1 MQTTH
6 TPGPWHIAAAQ
17 DRTYPHAIE
26 SRDSSFDGFQL
37 ARCVN
42 PADARVIAAAPAM
55 LATLS
60 GLLGALEADAM
71 DDKSNVYRSLM
82 IEARA
87 AIAAATGEQ

>member
-42 PADARVIAAAPAM
+42 PADARLIAAAPAM
-55 LATLS
+55 LE
-60 GLLGALEADAM
+60 ALRDLVEVTPETYDTRHEIAA
-71 DDKSNVYRSLM
+71 
-82 IEARA
+82 ARD
-87 AIAAATGEQ
+87 AIAAAQGDA

>member
-42 PADARVIAAAPAM
+42 PADARLIASAPDLVAA
-55 LATLS
+55 LQQI
-60 GLLGALEADAM
+60 ADGCERRLRKGHDEGDAA
-71 DDKSNVYRSLM
+71 SLD
-82 IEARA
+82 IARA
-87 AIAAATGEQ
+87 AIAKATGA